1 VDTTL
6 EPITLVGGGAVA
18 AIIGVA
24 IWRTTA
30 SLSPC
35 FGGPLAEGFLRAVIS
50 SECNSN
56 MVVEK
61 QKEDHQIHGREQFLN

>member
-1 VDTTL
+1 M
-6 EPITLVGGGAVA
+6 
-18 AIIGVA
+18 
-24 IWRTTA
+24 TA

-56 MVVEK
+56 LVVEK
-61 QKEDHQIHGREQFLN
+61 TEGRSSNTWARAVS